1 MKKVLIVYKS
11 KTGTTRKLGEEIS
24 KFINSKGVKAEIVS
38 TADFSPDQL
47 KDVSHLFLGCW
58 TSGLFVFMQRP
69 EDEWISFAKN
79 LPKINDVKV
88 SLFTTYKLATGS
100 MFSKMKKHLMDKF
113 NNIDYEIKS
122 RNSMLSESNKEN
134 IYEFVSA

>member
-38 TADFSPDQL
+38 TADFSTEQL
-47 KDVSHLFLGCW
+47 NDVSHLFLGCW
-58 TSGLFVFMQRP
+58 TSGLFVFMQHP

-79 LPKINDVKV
+79 LPKMDGVKV

-100 MFSKMKKHLMDKF
+100 MFSKMKKYLKDKF

-122 RNSMLSESNKEN
+122 RNSSLSESNKEN